1 MALIYFTSGVNN
13 ALRVTRWAKQLWH
26 THQRDQ
32 FWSQFQGEGSNNVIQ
47 TKLDFTKQAG
57 YQMTE
62 GLIMPFDSAGVINDE
77 RFVASCL

>member
-1 MALIYFTSGVNN
+1 MALIKFTGTINN
-13 ALRVTRWAKQLWH
+13 AHRVQRWAKQIWH

-32 FWSQFQGEGSNNVIQ
+32 FWSQFQGEAANNVVQ

-62 GLIMPFDSAGVINDE
+62 GLIMPFSSGGVTGDE
-77 RFVASCL
+77 LLEERL